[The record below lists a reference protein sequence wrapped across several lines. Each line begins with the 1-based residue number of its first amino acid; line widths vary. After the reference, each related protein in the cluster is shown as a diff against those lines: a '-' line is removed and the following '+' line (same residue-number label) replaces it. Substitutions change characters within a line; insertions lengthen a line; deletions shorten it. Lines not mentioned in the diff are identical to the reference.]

1 MIQQKD
7 NLTGGKRFS
16 PTAIMA
22 LLVLF
27 ALAVRVLAALKRP
40 MIQLD
45 ETAYVRMA
53 ENLASGGGLLDITG
67 LTTTHFSPLLPLL
80 IAGLA
85 AVTRN
90 YITAAFAVVTIFGSL
105 LLIPTY
111 LLGRELSGERV
122 GLMAAAL
129 MAMTSLF
136 VDYSSRVYSE
146 SVYIF
151 FLLLALVFG
160 LRLIRERRVLW
171 GVAAGASLGL
181 AYLSNPSAVFYLLAL
196 TGLAVASVIARGNWR
211 QMARGLVLFLTCFL
225 VIAAPYVI
233 YLHGEQGKWT
243 YSGKAPGN
251 IYASTHNLRV
261 NTLDWEKDLLALT
274 ENGLE
279 VRAFTLENEGDPA
292 SVFLK
297 HPLQGAKILARQG
310 YIFYSEE
317 LTKIFP
323 LWLLPLMGLGL
334 FGSAW
339 DRRRVADV
347 GYLLLMM
354 LPAVLILTMYAHSRF
369 FMPFV
374 PLVMIWVAQG
384 WQRLEGWGGETIPL
398 VFSQRS
404 QPFLERLAPWLI
416 GAMILLSP
424 LAYSGAVVLSQSYPI
439 GYKDAGLLVKQAAG
453 PDQRIMSREY
463 SAAYYSGGTAVA
475 LPYADYEST
484 TEYARG
490 KNVDF
495 LVIGSKELADWRP
508 TLERLTGDAS
518 SHPEWL
524 LVERT
529 RPGTNQETL
538 IYQLQ
543 K

>member
-1 MIQQKD
+1 MKKIKE
-7 NLTGGKRFS
+7 TSRSGARVS
-16 PTAIMA
+16 PTAILA

-53 ENLASGGGLLDITG
+53 ENFASGDGLLDISG

-80 IAGLA
+80 IVAVE

-90 YITAAFAVVTIFGSL
+90 YITAAYAVVTIFGSL

-111 LLGRELSGERV
+111 LLGRELAGERV

-129 MAMTSLF
+129 MAVTSLF

-146 SVYIF
+146 SVYVF

-171 GVAAGASLGL
+171 GVTAGATLGL

-196 TGLAVASVIARGNWR
+196 TGLAVASVIAHGNWR
-211 QMARGLVLFLTCFL
+211 QMARGLVFFLLCFI

-233 YLHGEQGKWT
+233 YLHGELGKWT

-261 NTLDWEKDLLALT
+261 NTLEWEKDVLGLT
-274 ENGLE
+274 DQGTE
-279 VRAFTLENEGDPA
+279 VRTLALENEGDPA

-297 HPLQGAKILARQG
+297 HPVQGAKISARQS
-310 YIFYSEE
+310 YIFLTEE
-317 LTKIFP
+317 LPKVFP
-323 LWLLPLMGLGL
+323 VWLLPLMGLGL
-334 FGSAW
+334 FGAAW
-339 DRRRVADV
+339 DRRRAAGV

-354 LPAVLILTMYAHSRF
+354 LPVVLILTMYAHSRF

-374 PLVMIWVAQG
+374 PLVMIWVAEG
-384 WQRLEGWGGETIPL
+384 WQRLDGWAGETMPL
-398 VFSQRS
+398 IFSEKRQLR
-404 QPFLERLAPWLI
+404 FERLAPWLI
-416 GAMILLSP
+416 GAIVLLPP
-424 LAYSGAVVLSQSYPI
+424 LVYSGAVVLSPSYPI
-439 GYKDAGLLVKQAAG
+439 GYKEAGLLVKQAAG
-453 PDQRIMSREY
+453 PDRRIMSREY

-475 LPYADYEST
+475 LPYADYERT

-490 KNVDF
+490 KNVDY

-508 TLERLTGDAS
+508 TLERLTGYAT
-518 SHPEWL
+518 SHPEWR
-524 LVERT
+524 LVDRA
-529 RPGTNQETL
+529 RPGTDQETL